1 MGDSDQDDVRSI
13 NTDDQSEGS
22 KLYQYKL
29 TDDNQDLKKDNNSEN
44 LNPEY
49 SVFDIDG
56 SKTTRSW
63 KNEDNKESCAENR
76 TFTSEKIR
84 RHVVRND
91 SHHSR
96 ETIIQS
102 VQAVF
107 QEWCTHSTLE
117 YLGLSDDKT
126 ITETRLPDEG
136 ERGRNSLVKHSFSV
150 WEVSLINDT
159 LSMMHICKLWFDLM
173 FGQSKNQFITV

>member
-1 MGDSDQDDVRSI
+1 MEDSDQDDFPSI
-13 NTDDQSEGS
+13 NFEGESEGS

-44 LNPEY
+44 LKSRIPL
-49 SVFDIDG
+49 F
-56 SKTTRSW
+56 
-63 KNEDNKESCAENR
+63 EDNKESSAENR
-76 TFTSEKIR
+76 TFSSEKIR
-84 RHVVRND
+84 RDVVRND

-126 ITETRLPDEG
+126 MTETRLPDEG
-136 ERGRNSLVKHSFSV
+136 ERGRKSLLKHSFSV
-150 WEVSLINDT
+150 WEVSLVNDT
-159 LSMMHICKLWFDLM
+159 LFMTHICLCPTKSKLWFDLM
-173 FGQSKNQFITV
+173 FGQS

>member
-1 MGDSDQDDVRSI
+1 MEDSDQDDFPSI
-13 NTDDQSEGS
+13 NFEGESEGS

-44 LNPEY
+44 LNPGY
-49 SVFDIDG
+49 SVCYIDG
-56 SKTTRSW
+56 SKTARSW
-63 KNEDNKESCAENR
+63 KNEDNKESSAENR
-76 TFTSEKIR
+76 TFSSEKIR
-84 RHVVRND
+84 RDVVRND

-117 YLGLSDDKT
+117 YLSLSDDKT
-126 ITETRLPDEG
+126 MTETRLPDEG
-136 ERGRNSLVKHSFSV
+136 ERGRKSLLKHSFSV
-150 WEVSLINDT
+150 WEVSLVNDT
-159 LSMMHICKLWFDLM
+159 LFMTHICLCPTKSKLWFDLM
-173 FGQSKNQFITV
+173 FGQS

>member
-1 MGDSDQDDVRSI
+1 MEDSDQDDFPSI
-13 NTDDQSEGS
+13 NIEDQSEGS
-22 KLYQYKL
+22 KLYQYEL

-44 LNPEY
+44 LNPGY
-49 SVFDIDG
+49 SVCDIDG
-56 SKTTRSW
+56 SKTARSW
-63 KNEDNKESCAENR
+63 KNEDNKESSAENR
-76 TFTSEKIR
+76 TFSSEKVG

-91 SHHSR
+91 SHHRR

-126 ITETRLPDEG
+126 MTETRSPDEG
-136 ERGRNSLVKHSFSV
+136 ERGRNSLLKHSFSV
-150 WEVSLINDT
+150 WEVSLVNNT
-159 LSMMHICKLWFDLM
+159 LSMTHICPCPTKSKLWFDLM
-173 FGQSKNQFITV
+173 FGQS